1 MAKANR
7 KELMNDWKCEII
19 MKAIFKMIEDAK
31 LPGYDII
38 ACLVTVMCNVIYFTC
53 ENRSQEL
60 LEKAAENVKQSVLDG
75 LKEIEKLEKEE
86 KNEQKQT
93 NNN

>member
-1 MAKANR
+1 MAKPKM
-7 KELMNDWKCEII
+7 KEVVNDWKCEII
-19 MKAIFKMIEDAK
+19 MKGIFKMIESAK
-31 LPGYDII
+31 LSGYDII
-38 ACLVTVMCNVIYFTC
+38 ACLVTVMTNVIYFTC

-75 LKEIEKLEKEE
+75 LKEIEKIEKEE
-86 KNEQKQT
+86 ENEQKQT

>member
-1 MAKANR
+1 MSKSNI
-7 KELMNDWKCEII
+7 KKTVNDWKCAII
-19 MKAIFKMIEDAK
+19 MNAMFKMFEDAK

-38 ACLVTVMCNVIYFTC
+38 ACLITVMCNVIYETC
-53 ENRSQEL
+53 EHRNQEL
-60 LEKAAENVKQSVLDG
+60 FNKTAENIKQSIIDG
-75 LKEIEKLEKEE
+75 LNEIEKLEKEE

>member
-1 MAKANR
+1 MAKSNV
-7 KELMNDWKCEII
+7 KEAVNDWKCEII
-19 MKAIFKMIEDAK
+19 MKGIFKMIESAK